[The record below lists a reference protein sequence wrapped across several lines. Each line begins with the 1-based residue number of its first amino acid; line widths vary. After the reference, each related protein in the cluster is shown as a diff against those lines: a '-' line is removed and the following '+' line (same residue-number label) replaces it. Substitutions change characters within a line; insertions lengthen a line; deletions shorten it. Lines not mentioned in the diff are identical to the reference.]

1 MTLPVA
7 FAAPAPRRGFG
18 IASLVLGC
26 LLVLGVASW
35 LLIGSALFL
44 ALVWIMYLVIIV
56 AIVIA
61 AIHVVVALLAAV
73 FGVLAIARDRG
84 RVMGIV
90 GLVLTALA
98 TAVTVLVGFFFV
110 ETVDSLFGP
119 GAFCDALPARRGCCL
134 G

>member
-7 FAAPAPRRGFG
+7 VAAPPARRGFG

-26 LLVLGVASW
+26 LLVIGVACW
-35 LLIGSALFL
+35 LLVGSTLFL

-61 AIHVVVALLAAV
+61 AIHLVVALLSTV

-90 GLVLTALA
+90 GIVLTTLS
-98 TAVTVLVGFFFV
+98 TAVTVVVGFFFV
-110 ETVDSLFGP
+110 ETVTSLFGP
-119 GAFCDALPARRGCCL
+119 DAFW
-134 G
+134 